1 MRSRRSRSHRS
12 TGGRSWPRCSR
23 RRKPSGST
31 AITPA
36 SSRRS
41 RRSSTPIAARGSPP
55 PPARSGDAEAPGHPL
70 LDPARKDAAASE
82 AHRTPWRLLALLIAM
97 AGVSAASP
105 SLSPVAPRPPGRAL
119 TSPADPARVQLGV
132 SLYLMGL
139 AAAQLV
145 FGPLSDRFG
154 RRPVVLAG
162 LALATI
168 ASTAAIFAA
177 SIASLVS

>member
-1 MRSRRSRSHRS
+1 
-12 TGGRSWPRCSR
+12 
-23 RRKPSGST
+23 RKPSGST

-36 SSRRS
+36 SSRCS

-82 AHRTPWRLLALLIAM
+82 ARRTPWRLLPLLIAM
-97 AGVSAASP
+97 AGVS
-105 SLSPVAPRPPGRAL
+105 SLSLNILV
-119 TSPADPARVQLGV
+119 PAVPARVQLGV
-132 SLYLMGL
+132 SLYLVGL
-139 AAAQLV
+139 AAAELV
-145 FGPLSDRFG
+145 WGPLSARFG

-177 SIASLVS
+177 SIASLVSARIAQSLGASTGQTIGRAVIR